1 MLDFQKQL
9 SLLPES
15 LKEGYILLRKGYE
28 PEYSTGICET
38 LTCGFGELGD
48 YGYFEYP
55 IAVHETESRYLTIE
69 EYLE

>member
-1 MLDFQKQL
+1 MTDFQKQL

-28 PEYSTGICET
+28 PNYSTGICEC
-38 LTCGFGELGD
+38 LTCGFGELDD

-55 IAVHETESRYLTIE
+55 VSVHETENRYLTIE
-69 EYLE
+69 EYLS